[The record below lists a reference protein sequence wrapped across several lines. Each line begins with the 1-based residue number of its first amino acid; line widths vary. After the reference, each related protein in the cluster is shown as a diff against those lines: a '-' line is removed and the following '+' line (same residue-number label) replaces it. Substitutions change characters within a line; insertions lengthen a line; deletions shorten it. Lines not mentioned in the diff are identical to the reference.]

1 MRRLLVILLLVTG
14 LAGVAGAAEVY
25 RWVDDSGQVHYSDR
39 PREGAERVNIGTAQ
53 AIETRVPER
62 PGKAARKTE
71 GEEEAPFR
79 YRKLEIVK
87 PAQEEVLWNIE
98 GELDVSMQLQP
109 RLQKGHHIELFLDG
123 KPVEVPNQGRSLQ
136 AHATGVYR
144 GVHVLTAMVK
154 DRDNRTLIESEPRT
168 FAVQQNSIL
177 NPNNPNNAPPPVQ
190 PGPVGGP

>member
-1 MRRLLVILLLVTG
+1 MRRLLVVLLLV
-14 LAGVAGAAEVY
+14 AGFASVASSAEVY

-39 PREGAERVNIGTAQ
+39 PREGAERVDIGSAQ

-62 PGKAARKTE
+62 PGTAAKETE
-71 GEEEAPFR
+71 GEDEKPFR

-87 PAQEEVLWNIE
+87 PAQEEVLWNIG
-98 GELDVSMQLQP
+98 GELDVSLQLQP
-109 RLQKGHHIELFLDG
+109 RLQTGHRIELFLDG

-136 AHATGVYR
+136 AHATEVFR
-144 GVHVLTAMVK
+144 GVHVLTAVVR
-154 DRDNRTLIESEPRT
+154 DRNDRTLIESEPRT

-190 PGPVGGP
+190 PGPVGSP